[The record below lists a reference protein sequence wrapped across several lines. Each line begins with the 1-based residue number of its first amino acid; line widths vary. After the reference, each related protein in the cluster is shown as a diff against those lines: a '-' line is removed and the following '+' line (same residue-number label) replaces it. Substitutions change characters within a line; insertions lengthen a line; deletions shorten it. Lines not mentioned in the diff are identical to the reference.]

1 MLGKMTDGFNDVNI
15 NEFVGLKS
23 KMYSLIACNDLE
35 VNKAKEVNLKL
46 KHEEYLDVSIS
57 RGIVRQNEK
66 NTVNKVIYIVL
77 VLMK

>member
-35 VNKAKEVNLKL
+35 VNKAKGVNLKL